1 MKPKPIRLSPS
12 NLERFAMC
20 PGAYAAEEGLPY
32 KESEWNAEGKLMH
45 AAMARNREAL
55 EQLNKG
61 QLWDIDICNREA
73 RRLHQEVFGGQ
84 KVKGF
89 AHEKKL
95 SIKLEDDVVLS
106 GQLDYFGHDTQQV
119 LLIDWKF
126 GRGEVAEAANNLQT
140 RAYAVLLDAFMLEE
154 GYGMGRVVVALV
166 QPRAPLDER
175 VTVCEYSGDDI
186 QKARNEL
193 KDIAAGIRF
202 CSDQRNPGSHCRYC
216 KALGTQRCLES
227 AQTSADLAP
236 LTLGDVMPTPEHLT
250 KVLDICNVAEH
261 VIEKYRDY
269 AKEFIAAGGVIPG
282 YSLVPGNNVRK
293 LKDTDSAW
301 KAAQSVLDPEE
312 FMGACSVSV
321 TKLEAKMAEKRGWKK
336 NEARPTFDSIMGD
349 AVTREQNA
357 PSLKRTEKQLSLM
370 GGQPQ

>member
-1 MKPKPIRLSPS
+1 MKPIRLSPS
-12 NLERFAMC
+12 NLERYAMC
-20 PGAYAAEEGLPY
+20 PGAYAAEDGLPY
-32 KESEWNAEGKLMH
+32 QENEWNAEGKLMH
-45 AAMARNREAL
+45 AAMARNAEAL
-55 EQLNKG
+55 AQLNKG

-73 RRLHQEVFGGQ
+73 RRLHEEVFGGL
-84 KVKGF
+84 KVAGY

-95 SIKLEDDVVLS
+95 AIKLEDDVILS
-106 GQLDYFGHDTQQV
+106 GQLDYFGHDMASV

-154 GYGMGRVVVALV
+154 GYSVGRVVVALV
-166 QPRAPLDER
+166 QPRAPLEDR

-186 QKARNEL
+186 QTARSEL

-250 KVLDICNVAEH
+250 KVLDICTVAEH

-269 AKEFIAAGGVIPG
+269 AREFISAGGVIPG

-293 LKDTDSAW
+293 LKDTAAAW
-301 KAAQSVLDPEE
+301 KAGQAVLEPEE
-312 FMGACSVSV
+312 FMDACSVSV
-321 TKLEAKMAEKRGWKK
+321 TKLEAKMAEKKGWTKK
-336 NEARPTFDSIMGD
+336 EARPNFDSIME
-349 AVTREQNA
+349 AALTREQNA
-357 PSLKRTEKQLSLM
+357 PSLKRTEKQLTLI

>member
-1 MKPKPIRLSPS
+1 MKPIRLSPS

-20 PGAYAAEEGLPY
+20 PGAYLAEEGLPY
-32 KESEWNAEGKLMH
+32 EESEWNAEGKLMH
-45 AAMARNREAL
+45 AAMARNPEAL
-55 EQLNKG
+55 SQLNKG

-73 RRLHQEVFGGQ
+73 RRLHMEVFGGT
-84 KVKGF
+84 KVSGF

-95 SIKLEDDVVLS
+95 AIKLEDDVILS
-106 GQLDYFGHDTQQV
+106 GQLDYFAHDTRQA

-126 GRGEVAEAANNLQT
+126 GRGEVTEAANNLQT

-166 QPRAPLDER
+166 QPRAPLEDR

-202 CSDQRNPGSHCRYC
+202 SSDQRNPGSHCRYC

-236 LTLGDVMPTPEHLT
+236 LTLGDIMPTPDHLA
-250 KVLDICNVAEH
+250 KVLDICTVAKH
-261 VIEKYRDY
+261 VIERYEDY
-269 AKEFIAAGGVIPG
+269 AKEFIASGGVIPG

-293 LKDTDSAW
+293 LKDTAKAW
-301 KAAQSVLDPEE
+301 GCAQQILDAEE

-321 TKLEAKMAEKRGWKK
+321 TKLEALMQEKRGWTKK
-336 NEARPTFDSIMGD
+336 EARANFDNIMEN
-349 AVTREQNA
+349 AIEREQNA
-357 PSLKRTEKQLSLM
+357 PSLKRTEKQLVLI